1 MSTDTYHPKTVWMT
15 QGATHLRCSSGAEI
29 KVAEGGTLTIG
40 NNATVSI
47 SSGVNY
53 TDKRKI
59 ITTGVAQSTTLDPW
73 GTYVLDTSG
82 VYEVNP
88 TRGSLCTIHIHSTAK
103 ILFKGSSEVDAVR
116 FPSSKRRVLKVW
128 CTTALSLRNQ
138 PGFQIFGFTTH
149 RAYIRVLAP
158 VSSDLSNESLI
169 AIGWSTTT

>member
-1 MSTDTYHPKTVWMT
+1 MGSSDTYHPKTIWMT

-29 KVAEGGTLTIG
+29 KIAAGGKFKNKG
-40 NNATVSI
+40 NT
-47 SSGVNY
+47 
-53 TDKRKI
+53 

-88 TRGSLCTIHIHSTAK
+88 EKGSLCTIHFQSTAK
-103 ILFKGSSEVDAVR
+103 VLIKGTSEVDAVR

-128 CTTALSLRNQ
+128 CTSSLTMRSQ
-138 PGFQIFGFTTH
+138 PGLQIFGFTTH
-149 RAYIRVLAP
+149 RAYVRVLAMA
-158 VSSDLSNESLI
+158 SSDLANESVL